1 MTTLTLAAVRHVEE
15 REALP
20 RMRSLADLVERLQ
33 RGDQSALEEL
43 IRATEGLGFQLA
55 WSLLGDRHKCEDV
68 LQDAYLAVHSSIA
81 QLRDVTLFK
90 SWFCKIVVN
99 RCRRVLRE
107 RPTESL
113 DRLLE
118 GGWTPST
125 AEMAER
131 VQDRLEVGEALA
143 GLPVSDREIL
153 NLREVLEMSYQEI
166 ADTLEIPLG
175 TVRSRLSA
183 ARLRLMAAFRGAK

>member
-1 MTTLTLAAVRHVEE
+1 M
-15 REALP
+15 P

-113 DRLLE
+113 DVLLE
-118 GGWTPST
+118 AGWTPS
-125 AEMAER
+125 ARER

-143 GLPVSDREIL
+143 ALPQADREIL

-183 ARLRLMAAFRGAK
+183 ARLRLMAALRGAK